1 MQTAHTI
8 GNLPYEPTTPTPDS
22 PEWALSERVT
32 LRHTQD
38 GPKIEVQPPGDWVA
52 GWVIGRVPGDASKW
66 RRPPRWVSGPEI
78 APQEP
83 STEITPAEPINGSPK
98 PQAPVRPKPTFAAA
112 LKEFLKIAQRKVD
125 EHWTAEGGK
134 GPSPH
139 LTFVAGHQYLKVV
152 RSEGEEEFAHCFIDP
167 RTGNILKSLS
177 WKKIAP
183 GVRGNIFDP
192 DNGASGVDWAGA
204 VRFR

>member
-1 MQTAHTI
+1 MNMTTHQHVI
-8 GNLPYEPTTPTPDS
+8 GNLQYEPTTPTPDS

-32 LRHTQD
+32 LRHTQE
-38 GPKIEVQPPGDWVA
+38 GPVVEVQPPGEWVA
-52 GWVIGRVPGDASKW
+52 GWVIGRVPGDPSKW
-66 RRPPRWVSGPEI
+66 RRPAKQANGPESLV
-78 APQEP
+78 AQP
-83 STEITPAEPINGSPK
+83 EPINHTPK
-98 PQAPVRPKPTFAAA
+98 PVAPVRPRPTFAVA
-112 LKEFLKIAQRKVD
+112 LKEFLRIAQRKVD
-125 EHWTAEGGK
+125 EHWSEEGSK

-139 LTFVAGHQYLKVV
+139 LTFVAGHMYLKVV
-152 RSEGEEEFAHCFIDP
+152 RSEGDEEHAHCFIDP

-192 DNGASGVDWAGA
+192 DNGASGVDWSGA